1 MAFIYVITN
10 DVNGKQYVGKTDCNI
25 EKRFQEHCKDSKR
38 ARCEKRPLY
47 DAMNKY
53 GVEHFHIKQLE
64 ECSIEESNDREIY
77 WIEKLNTYY
86 NGYNATLGGESKRYY
101 NYKQIA
107 EKYLELQNQKET
119 ADFFHCD
126 VETVRKACNNYNIST
141 LTYQEVNRQKYSK
154 PVVMLDKETGEEIK
168 RFPSITEAVH
178 YLAENNIIKSPK
190 GSITHI
196 SQSIEQKYHRKS
208 AYGYKW
214 KYIEPSSNG

>member
-1 MAFIYVITN
+1 MSYIYVITN

-86 NGYNATLGGESKRYY
+86 NGYNATIGGESKRYY
-101 NYKQIA
+101 NYKEIA
-107 EKYLELQNQKET
+107 DKYLELKSIKNT
-119 ADFFHCD
+119 AKYFNCD
-126 VETVRKACNNYNIST
+126 PFVVRKSCKEYNIKIISSSI
-141 LTYQEVNRQKYSK
+141 QNRKILGKKVAMINIKTDSVLRIFDTIIDAERFLQKKNSA
-154 PVVMLDKETGEEIK
+154 P
-168 RFPSITEAVH
+168 
-178 YLAENNIIKSPK
+178 
-190 GSITHI
+190 HI
-196 SQSIEQKYHRKS
+196 GKVCNGIRKT

-214 KYIEPSSNG
+214 KYI